1 MTIQQ
6 PTATDLGPALSASV
20 MRETPRGVAAPLRRT
35 SFTTVRRVLRT
46 RMTPLA
52 LAILALFALVAV
64 FANQVQRYDPINYQS
79 YESANQGPSLE
90 HWFGTDY
97 LGRDTW
103 SRLVHGSRI
112 SLFVGVI
119 SVGVGL
125 ILGVLV
131 GVSAGYLGGK
141 VDALLMRCTDAIWA
155 FPALMLALAIT
166 SALGRGV
173 VNSMIAIGIVGI
185 PFYARLARASTLAA
199 REFDYT
205 LAARALGAST
215 PRILARHILPNIA
228 APLIVQASLGL
239 GTAII
244 TEASL
249 SFLGVGVQPPT
260 PSWGLEL
267 RTGYQYLELNP
278 VVAIIPG
285 VLIFLTVLAFNFLGD
300 GLRTALDPRLARG
313 S

>member
-1 MTIQQ
+1 MSEQT
-6 PTATDLGPALSASV
+6 TATALPASAPV
-20 MRETPRGVAAPLRRT
+20 TERAARRT
-35 SFTTVRRVLRT
+35 SLDVWRRLLAVRL
-46 RMTPLA
+46 TPLA
-52 LAILALFALVAV
+52 LVILGTFMLMAIFAPLI
-64 FANQVQRYDPINYQS
+64 QRYDPITDQS
-79 YESANQGPSLE
+79 YAEANQGPSAA

-112 SLFVGVI
+112 SLTVGFV

-125 ILGVLV
+125 VLGVIV
-131 GVSAGYLGGK
+131 GVAAGYLGGK
-141 VDALLMRCTDAIWA
+141 VDAVLMRFTDAIWS
-155 FPALMLALAIT
+155 FPALMLALGIT

-173 VNSMIAIGIVGI
+173 FNSMIAIGIVGI
-185 PFYARLARASTLAA
+185 PFFARLARASTLTA
-199 REFDYT
+199 RELDYV
-205 LAARALGAST
+205 LAARALGANT
-215 PRILARHILPNIA
+215 TRILGRHVLPNIA

-278 VVAIIPG
+278 AVAIIPG
-285 VLIFLTVLAFNFLGD
+285 LLIFLTVLSFNFLGD
-300 GLRTALDPRLARG
+300 ALRTALDPRLARRG

>member
-1 MTIQQ
+1 M
-6 PTATDLGPALSASV
+6 TATAVRGPA
-20 MRETPRGVAAPLRRT
+20 GVVERPTRRPAVEVLKRLLRAR
-35 SFTTVRRVLRT
+35 L
-46 RMTPLA
+46 TPLA
-52 LAILALFALVAV
+52 IAILGLFALAALFADVID
-64 FANQVQRYDPINYQS
+64 RYDPITFQS
-79 YESANQGPSLE
+79 YATANQGPSFD
-90 HWFGTDY
+90 HWLGTDY
-97 LGRDTW
+97 LGRDMW

-112 SLFVGVI
+112 SLTVGLI

-125 ILGVLV
+125 IV
-131 GVSAGYLGGK
+131 GVTVGVVAGFAGGK
-141 VDALLMRCTDAIWA
+141 VDAVLMRISDAIWT
-155 FPALMLALAIT
+155 FPSLMLALAIT

-173 VNSMIAIGIVGI
+173 VNAMIAIGIVGI
-185 PFYARLARASTLAA
+185 PYFARLARASTLSA
-199 REFDYT
+199 RELDYV

-215 PRILARHILPNIA
+215 PRILGRHILPNIA

-278 VVAIIPG
+278 SVAIFPG
-285 VLIFLTVLAFNFLGD
+285 LAIFLTVLAFNFLGD
-300 GLRTALDPRLARG
+300 GLRTALDPRLARRG
-313 S
+313 GD